1 MGMTGIEN
9 TAPKNEVIV
18 LTAIDVDKFL
28 QMLKDLHILVIN

>member
-18 LTAIDVDKFL
+18 LTAIDVDKFSS
-28 QMLKDLHILVIN
+28 DAENTYIYW